1 MFECARSYSYSQN
14 FHVHTSHIQ
23 LHNGIEMLEAGVQ
36 LQLQASAVQPGPATG
51 EVEPRARRTRPLRP
65 VHRISGKHCIALFER
80 DLCASEALGLY
91 MLSARADAFTTG
103 AWHPR
108 SM

>member
-23 LHNGIEMLEAGVQ
+23 LHNGIEMLEAGVHT
-36 LQLQASAVQPGPATG
+36 LHLQASG
-51 EVEPRARRTRPLRP
+51 EVEPRRTRPLRP

>member
-14 FHVHTSHIQ
+14 FNVHTSHIQ
-23 LHNGIEMLEAGVQ
+23 LHNGIEMLEAGVHTQAAQ
-36 LQLQASAVQPGPATG
+36 LHLQASG
-51 EVEPRARRTRPLRP
+51 EVEPRRTRPLRP

>member
-1 MFECARSYSYSQN
+1 MRALLFLLTELSFAYFTYSVALY
-14 FHVHTSHIQ
+14 
-23 LHNGIEMLEAGVQ
+23 GIEMLEAGVPA
-36 LQLQASAVQPGPATG
+36 LQASG
-51 EVEPRARRTRPLRP
+51 EVEPRRTRPLRP

>member
-1 MFECARSYSYSQN
+1 VFECARSYSYSQN

-23 LHNGIEMLEAGVQ
+23 LHNGIEMLEASVHT
-36 LQLQASAVQPGPATG
+36 LHLQASG
-51 EVEPRARRTRPLRP
+51 EVEPRRTRPLRP
-65 VHRISGKHCIALFER
+65 VHRISGKQCIALFER

>member
-1 MFECARSYSYSQN
+1 VFECARSYSYSQN

-23 LHNGIEMLEAGVQ
+23 LHNGIEMLEAGVCTRCTWTCT
-36 LQLQASAVQPGPATG
+36 LQASG
-51 EVEPRARRTRPLRP
+51 EVEPRRTRPLRP